1 MPFAKSRADFRI
13 VLSNIDFWS
22 CVRPG
27 IRLETADIINKEDV
41 SLEEPVEP
49 DDSDSELRP
58 EELWGSLRFVCK
70 AGMLGEAITSMS
82 RSVVES
88 I

>member
-1 MPFAKSRADFRI
+1 M
-13 VLSNIDFWS
+13 VLSNIDFWPCARS
-22 CVRPG
+22 G
-27 IRLETADIINKEDV
+27 IRLETADIINKEDD

-58 EELWGSLRFVCK
+58 EEPRGSLRFVCK
-70 AGMLGEAITSMS
+70 AGMFGEAITSMS